1 MNAGAS
7 GRLFYF
13 CFRRSFM
20 NGKRMLLW
28 DLPTR
33 LFHWMLVLAVMSA
46 IVSGQLGGS
55 LIDWH
60 GRIGLLVV
68 GLVSFRLVWG
78 LLGST
83 YARFAQFFP
92 SPAKIKAYLK
102 GEWKGEGHNPLGAL
116 SVFGLL
122 GLLTVQV
129 TTGLF
134 ANDDITFTGPLFDL
148 VSKGLSNQLTWVHS
162 LLSNFLIA
170 LIVLHIAA
178 IGFYG
183 HVKKQKLI
191 KPMITGWKDDGA
203 GESAKGG
210 GLFALLVALTIAG
223 AAVFVAAGGCLPA
236 PPPPPSPVETPN
248 W

>member
-1 MNAGAS
+1 MDS
-7 GRLFYF
+7 
-13 CFRRSFM
+13 
-20 NGKRMLLW
+20 KRILLW

-33 LFHWMLVLAVMSA
+33 LFHWTLAISVIAA
-46 IVSGQLGGS
+46 IVSGQLGGN
-55 LIDWH
+55 LMAWH
-60 GRIGLLVV
+60 GRIGLLIL
-68 GLVSFRLVWG
+68 GLLSFRLVWG

-92 SPAKIKAYLK
+92 SPAKIKAYLN

-116 SVFGLL
+116 SLFGLL
-122 GLLTVQV
+122 GLLAVQV

-148 VSKGLSNQLTWVHS
+148 VSKGLSNQLTGVHS
-162 LLSNFLIA
+162 LLSNGLIA
-170 LIVLHIAA
+170 LVVLHIAA

-191 KPMITGWKDDGA
+191 KPMIIGWKDDGA

-210 GLFALLVALTIAG
+210 GLVALLVALVIAG
-223 AAVFVAAGGCLPA
+223 AAVFVAAGACLPE
-236 PPPPPSPVETPN
+236 PPPPPPAAETPN